1 MHIADG
7 ILPVAV
13 AAGGYAVTGAT
24 TWYSLR
30 KIRQQPDHRAEI
42 PKASLLTAAFFV
54 ASWIHIPVP
63 PTSVHLVLNGLLG
76 VLLGWFAFPAILI
89 GLVFQAVMF
98 GHGGLTTLGVNA
110 AMMGIPA
117 LLAFGIFRAR
127 TRFGAADSARL
138 AATFGALGSAAAT
151 AFSVL
156 IFYTLLV
163 TTIST
168 NIDAATEQTMIAITS
183 FSHLPVLLIEAA
195 LTAMLVVYLLRVK
208 PALLQGMGTAARQ
221 PTPVQTAATTSPATS
236 TSAAVGEPNEAAR
249 A

>member
-7 ILPVAV
+7 ILPIAV

-42 PKASLLTAAFFV
+42 PKAALLTAAFFV

-127 TRFGAADSARL
+127 TRFGAADNARL
-138 AATFGALGSAAAT
+138 AATFGALGSATAT
-151 AFSVL
+151 AVSVL

-208 PALLQGMGTAARQ
+208 PALLQGVGTTVRQ
-221 PTPVQTAATTSPATS
+221 PTPVQAAATTSAPAT
-236 TSAAVGEPNEAAR
+236 TSAAVGEPSEAAR